1 MSEVAATP
9 REARQQ
15 ILREVLCK
23 HGMTEDEFFGPTRP
37 RYFTAARAEA
47 AQRLDATGMSVPRIA
62 EFLQLDRKTVYYYLK
77 KPERDRR
84 HILRAAQKI
93 TPAAREVLAFLA
105 IGQKRPIND
114 IIIEWVT
121 ERAMAEQARLQMLEA
136 A

>member
-1 MSEVAATP
+1 MIEVAATP

-47 AQRLDATGMSVPRIA
+47 AQRLDATGMSAPRIA

-105 IGQKRPIND
+105 IGQKRPSDD

>member
-1 MSEVAATP
+1 MIEVATTP

-23 HGMTEDEFFGPTRP
+23 HGMTEDEFFGPARP